1 VGTPYENPVDIYE
14 DDPPGSGIY
23 RWLCDRSYDKQQ
35 WKHIIAQVY
44 DYAGHMYEY
53 NIYVFFG
60 SPEYQTGYV
69 YIFGNPYGPFPL
81 MSAFRYSIAIDQ
93 NYLPLIVTDLNE
105 EASYVDIIAKQRFRG
120 NEFTFK
126 DEDLTDGCFCD
137 LDLPVGI
144 YSIIARQY
152 DNGGLI
158 DERTIVP
165 KMIVILI

>member
-1 VGTPYENPVDIYE
+1 
-14 DDPPGSGIY
+14 
-23 RWLCDRSYDKQQ
+23 
-35 WKHIIAQVY
+35 
-44 DYAGHMYEY
+44 
-53 NIYVFFG
+53 
-60 SPEYQTGYV
+60 
-69 YIFGNPYGPFPL
+69 
-81 MSAFRYSIAIDQ
+81 
-93 NYLPLIVTDLNE
+93 
-105 EASYVDIIAKQRFRG
+105 IAKQRFRG